1 LKKETLIM
9 FVRFFRGD
17 KARMDA
23 KGTGLGLSIS
33 KRIIELHHVDLRA
46 VYKDSWITF
55 IVMLP
60 IEENKLMKKQEMCMP
75 IHLFFSL
82 DF

>member
-60 IEENKLMKKQEMCMP
+60 IEEE
-75 IHLFFSL
+75 
-82 DF
+82 